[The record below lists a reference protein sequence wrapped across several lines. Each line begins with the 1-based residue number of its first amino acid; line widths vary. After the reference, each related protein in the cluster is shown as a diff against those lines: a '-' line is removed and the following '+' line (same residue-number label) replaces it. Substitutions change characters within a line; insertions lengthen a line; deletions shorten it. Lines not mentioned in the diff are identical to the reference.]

1 MAVFIQEWVLKYDI
15 NRKLCMYSWHLIRSD
30 YIYIGFLQKYL
41 IMCKIELTDKKYTIG
56 RNSEVSCIC
65 AYLEWLHKFL
75 IILMHS
81 IYNPEYNTED
91 KNVMLCILQ
100 SKRGFHLKYT
110 YCVHYLFQWTSPI
123 FKSWIQIMAPFY
135 TYSR

>member
-1 MAVFIQEWVLKYDI
+1 MAVFIQEWVLKHDI

-65 AYLEWLHKFL
+65 AYLEWLNKFL
-75 IILMHS
+75 IILMQS

-100 SKRGFHLKYT
+100 SKRRFSSKIH
-110 YCVHYLFQWTSPI
+110 I
-123 FKSWIQIMAPFY
+123 FCSVSISVDLTTIKSWIQVMAPFY